1 MGAKTIP
8 LNNTKVKSLKPKN
21 KPYSIG
27 DGRGLSLLIKPNGSK
42 LWEFNFVCPISG
54 KRKKTS
60 FGVYPDITLSEARKK
75 RDDYRHLVANGI
87 NPIEHYRNL
96 KIKAK
101 NNDYGL
107 FESVVNAWLKLRK
120 KELVPRSYQR
130 VESLLKKDVVPYL
143 KNVNMKDIKHP
154 ALAKIIEKKN
164 ATAPE
169 SAKRLLQYLSNLW
182 LYGISKGFADFNITA
197 NIDKKSLITQKKV
210 QHYSKIVKLD
220 ILSELINAIYN
231 YSGHYSTGNIL
242 RFVLHLPLRAN
253 NLVNLKWEYIDFD
266 KRTLTIPR
274 AEMKMKDSKFDF
286 VLPLTDE
293 VINILQEQKQFTSNK
308 RYIFVSDYG
317 VHLNHETPNRVL
329 QRMGFN
335 DEKRGRKQR
344 LHSFRGTFRSLAD
357 TYRKQN
363 NASFEAKEAVL
374 DHVIGNETSR
384 AYTDLADYLEQT
396 RELLEWWSEFI
407 VEMIDEE
414 ITK

>member
-1 MGAKTIP
+1 
-8 LNNTKVKSLKPKN
+8 
-21 KPYSIG
+21 
-27 DGRGLSLLIKPNGSK
+27 
-42 LWEFNFVCPISG
+42 
-54 KRKKTS
+54 
-60 FGVYPDITLSEARKK
+60 
-75 RDDYRHLVANGI
+75 
-87 NPIEHYRNL
+87 
-96 KIKAK
+96 
-101 NNDYGL
+101 
-107 FESVVNAWLKLRK
+107 
-120 KELVPRSYQR
+120 
-130 VESLLKKDVVPYL
+130 
-143 KNVNMKDIKHP
+143 
-154 ALAKIIEKKN
+154 
-164 ATAPE
+164 
-169 SAKRLLQYLSNLW
+169 
-182 LYGISKGFADFNITA
+182 
-197 NIDKKSLITQKKV
+197 
-210 QHYSKIVKLD
+210 
-220 ILSELINAIYN
+220 
-231 YSGHYSTGNIL
+231 
-242 RFVLHLPLRAN
+242 
-253 NLVNLKWEYIDFD
+253 LKWEYIDFD